1 VQHADAYELRVHNA
15 PLSLYLNAHK
25 EAFFE
30 PRSGTL
36 ALYERFNDSVK
47 ELVAEWWERIEDSR
61 AFAANLP
68 ALKTYHRTLRPGDVT
83 LVGLIAE
90 GGQGM
95 RTANNARFLAYLEGT
110 PQARALEEKAVE
122 WNTLWLADRQI
133 TPIYHDAIAN
143 AGGDP
148 ARPTANRAAW
158 ESAVHTL
165 RERFSADK
173 LRFGRMDLFRV
184 APANL
189 IATDAD
195 FRFAFDQRKV
205 ELLRH
210 WQQQRELDAFWHDTL
225 ELDGQRCSH
234 GQFQRATAISDEDFC
249 ELCQHIQI
257 WVARENASRR
267 PELRISRDAI
277 GLRSSED
284 YNDPADGPRI
294 ATIYN
299 GLSGRGQFVPFRKGD
314 PEGSRWLDNEPLFI
328 EWTAWVADWMFE
340 NSGRRE
346 PNMPVIRNAV
356 LYLTAG
362 VTWSLHANH
371 VAAKCRY
378 QEACIFDA
386 SSSRLTPIIPGLS
399 AEAFVA
405 IANSD
410 VFSFFL
416 KKFIKHNQDI
426 EINDMRMMPVV
437 IPTRAQHTRL
447 KGLAQ
452 LCIEAKRA
460 DFTNQPPPNP
470 LVARTRTI
478 TAELRDHA
486 PSYLHP
492 TAQQI
497 LLETP
502 RDCLAVLE
510 QAVSWEAEKLYGVE
524 GLGPFDE
531 F

>member
-1 VQHADAYELRVHNA
+1 MKQ
-15 PLSLYLNAHK
+15 
-25 EAFFE
+25 F
-30 PRSGTL
+30 
-36 ALYERFNDSVK
+36 
-47 ELVAEWWERIEDSR
+47 VAEWWERIEDSR
-61 AFAANLP
+61 AFAENLP
-68 ALKTYHRTLRPGDVT
+68 ALKEYHRTLQPGDVT

-110 PQARALEEKAVE
+110 PQARTLEEKAAE

-133 TPIYHDAIAN
+133 APVYRDAIAN
-143 AGGDP
+143 AGSDP
-148 ARPTANRAAW
+148 ARPTASRAAW
-158 ESAVHTL
+158 ETAVHAL

-173 LRFGRMDLFRV
+173 LRFGRMDLFRI

-195 FRFAFDQRKV
+195 FRFAFHERKLD
-205 ELLRH
+205 LLRH
-210 WQQQRELDAFWHDTL
+210 WQRRPELDAFWHDIL
-225 ELDGQRCSH
+225 EVDRRRCSH
-234 GQFQRATAISDEDFC
+234 GQFQRATAISDDDFC
-249 ELCQHIQI
+249 KLCQHIQL

-267 PELRISRDAI
+267 PERRISRNAI
-277 GLRSSED
+277 GLRSSENYD
-284 YNDPADGPRI
+284 DPADSPRI

-314 PEGSRWLDNEPLFI
+314 PEGSRWLDNEPLYC
-328 EWTAWVADWMFE
+328 EWTRAAVDWLSSSPLARWQGHKFF
-340 NSGRRE
+340 
-346 PNMPVIRNAV
+346 
-356 LYLTAG
+356 LTAG

-378 QEACIFDA
+378 QEPCIFDA
-386 SSSRLTPIIPGLS
+386 SSSRLTPIIRSLS

-437 IPTRAQHTRL
+437 IPTRQQHARL
-447 KGLAQ
+447 KEHAQ

-460 DFTNQPPPNP
+460 EFTNQPPPNP
-470 LVARTRTI
+470 LVARTRAI
-478 TAELRDHA
+478 AAELREHA
-486 PSYLHP
+486 PRYLHP

-502 RDCLAVLE
+502 RDCLTVLE
-510 QAVSWEAEKLYGVE
+510 AAVSWEAERLYGAE